1 MKRILVSSLLLAS
14 ATCMFAQSAKKAAD
28 LLKSKKVEEAKTEID
43 KVVANDK
50 GAKEADAWYTKSK
63 VYAELGNDSTLKSKY
78 PQARDEALDA
88 IKKYVSLDDKKLISL
103 TLDNYKPIMDVYNGY
118 FKTGATFYNN
128 NNFADAFENFKKCLE
143 TSKYMNEK
151 GWSNLKLDTT
161 VVLYTGISAEKLQKK
176 DDAAIYYGM
185 LADAKVSGE
194 NMAEIYKWLA
204 DYYNTKKDAA
214 NSSKYL
220 AIGKS
225 LYPKD
230 NFWDTMELEIAR
242 DNGDKQNLFTK
253 YEDIIAKDP
262 TNYLY
267 VYNYGIEQYKEA
279 YKEDATKR
287 PANSDELINKA
298 ITNIKKT
305 LELKPDYAPAN
316 FVLGQVI
323 YNQGVDLNAKAKEI
337 KLPATGKLKPEDQK
351 KKDDYKAEMMK
362 KFDEAIPYFEKVDQL
377 LGSQGKLKMDEK
389 SNLKDSY
396 DLLITIYEQKG
407 MKDKVKVYEEKF
419 NNVDKAH

>member
-1 MKRILVSSLLLAS
+1 MKRILISSLLLA
-14 ATCMFAQSAKKAAD
+14 CMTGAFAQSAKKAND
-28 LLKSKKVEEAKTEID
+28 LLKSKKVEDAKSEID
-43 KVVANDK
+43 KVVVNEK
-50 GAKEADAWYTKSK
+50 SAKEADSWYTKSK
-63 VYAELGNDSTLKSKY
+63 VYAELSNDSTLRSKY
-78 PQARDEALDA
+78 PQARDEAFA
-88 IKKYVSLDDKKLISL
+88 AVKKYVELDDKKLISL

-128 NNFADAFENFKKCLE
+128 NNFADAFDNFKKCLE

-161 VVLYTGISAEKLQKK
+161 VVLYTGISAEKIQKK
-176 DDAAIYYGM
+176 DDAAIYYGQ
-185 LADAKVSGE
+185 LADAKVSGD

-204 DYYNTKKDAA
+204 DYYNTKKDGA
-214 NSSKYL
+214 NSQKYL

-230 NFWDTMELEIAR
+230 NFWDTMELEVAR

-279 YKEDATKR
+279 YKEDVTKR
-287 PANSDELINKA
+287 PANSDELIGKA

-377 LGSQGKLKMDEK
+377 LGAQGKLKMDEK
-389 SNLKDSY
+389 ANLKDSY

-407 MKDKVKVYEEKF
+407 LKDKVKVYEEKF

>member
-14 ATCMFAQSAKKAAD
+14 FTCAFAQSAKKAND
-28 LLKSKKVEEAKTEID
+28 LLKNKKVEDAKNEID
-43 KVVANDK
+43 KVVVNEK
-50 GAKEADAWYTKSK
+50 NAKEADAWYTKSK
-63 VYAELGNDSTLKSKY
+63 VYAELSNDSTLRSKY
-78 PQARDEALDA
+78 PEARDEAFA
-88 IKKYVSLDDKKLISL
+88 AVKKYVELDDKKLVSL

-118 FKTGATFYNN
+118 FKTGATYYNN
-128 NNFADAFENFKKCLE
+128 NNFADAFENFRKCLE

-161 VVLYTGISAEKLQKK
+161 VVLYTGISAEKIQKK
-176 DDAAIYYGM
+176 DEAAIYYGM

-204 DYYNTKKDAA
+204 DYYSTKKDAA
-214 NSSKYL
+214 NSQKYL

-230 NFWDTMELEIAR
+230 NFWDTMELELAR

-279 YKEDATKR
+279 YKEDVTKR
-287 PANSDELINKA
+287 PANSDELITKA

-337 KLPATGKLKPEDQK
+337 KLPPTGKLKPEDQK
-351 KKDDYKAEMMK
+351 KKDEYKAEMMK

-389 SNLKDSY
+389 ANLKDSY

-419 NNVDKAH
+419 NNVDKGH